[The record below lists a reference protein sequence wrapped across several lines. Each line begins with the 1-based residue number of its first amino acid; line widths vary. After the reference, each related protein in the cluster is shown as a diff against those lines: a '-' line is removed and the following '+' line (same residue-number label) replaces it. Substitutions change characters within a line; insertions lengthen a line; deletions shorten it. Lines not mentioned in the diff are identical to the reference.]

1 MQAAIGRIV
10 TVVVRIKNR
19 KNGDILRNTA
29 STQIDDYQQRFSAV
43 SEFYDLLFKDL
54 IVDKCNKEAAYQTAN
69 RFFGKNTANFVAI
82 DGTEYSKLMFD
93 MIIFYA
99 GAYSC
104 EGTIDFNSS
113 SSSSP
118 NGNNSQVKFQHRFLD
133 KGKDISSCVPIYVN
147 KIPEIDQTFF
157 DLSKG
162 QVNIMKSL
170 TNELILN
177 NSNIANFLMT
187 FAEFYPLR

>member
-1 MQAAIGRIV
+1 MI
-10 TVVVRIKNR
+10 
-19 KNGDILRNTA
+19 
-29 STQIDDYQQRFSAV
+29 
-43 SEFYDLLFKDL
+43 
-54 IVDKCNKEAAYQTAN
+54 
-69 RFFGKNTANFVAI
+69 ANFVAI

-104 EGTIDFNSS
+104 EGTIDFSS
-113 SSSSP
+113 CP
-118 NGNNSQVKFQHRFLD
+118 KENNPQVNFQHRFLD
-133 KGKDISSCVPIYVN
+133 KGKDISSCVPIYVH

-162 QVNIMKSL
+162 QVNIMKPL
-170 TNELILN
+170 TNEMVLN

-187 FAEFYPLR
+187 FAEFYLAYKFALNIPVKCP

>member
-1 MQAAIGRIV
+1 M
-10 TVVVRIKNR
+10 
-19 KNGDILRNTA
+19 
-29 STQIDDYQQRFSAV
+29 
-43 SEFYDLLFKDL
+43 
-54 IVDKCNKEAAYQTAN
+54 VDKCNKKTAYETA
-69 RFFGKNTANFVAI
+69 RKFFGKDTANFVAI

-104 EGTIDFNSS
+104 EGTIDFT
-113 SSSSP
+113 SSP
-118 NGNNSQVKFQHRFLD
+118 DENNPQVKFQHRFLD
-133 KGKDISSCVPIYVN
+133 RGKDISSCVPIYVN

-162 QVNIMKSL
+162 QVNIMKPL
-170 TNELILN
+170 TNEMILN

-187 FAEFYPLR
+187 FAEFYLAYKFA

>member
-1 MQAAIGRIV
+1 
-10 TVVVRIKNR
+10 
-19 KNGDILRNTA
+19 
-29 STQIDDYQQRFSAV
+29 
-43 SEFYDLLFKDL
+43 
-54 IVDKCNKEAAYQTAN
+54 
-69 RFFGKNTANFVAI
+69 
-82 DGTEYSKLMFD
+82 MFD

-104 EGTIDFNSS
+104 ECTIDF
-113 SSSSP
+113 SSSP
-118 NGNNSQVKFQHRFLD
+118 NENNSQVTFQHRFLD

-162 QVNIMKSL
+162 QVNVMKPL
-170 TNELILN
+170 TNEIVLN

-187 FAEFYPLR
+187 FAEFYLADCLMMYILSTGKVYNASLIFFV

>member
-1 MQAAIGRIV
+1 MNYFILAESLSSLLGSKIGRM
-10 TVVVRIKNR
+10 
-19 KNGDILRNTA
+19 GDILTNTA
-29 STQIDDYQQRFSAV
+29 STQIDYYQQRFSTV

-54 IVDKCNKEAAYQTAN
+54 MADKCNKKTAYETA
-69 RFFGKNTANFVAI
+69 RKFFGKDTANFVAI

-104 EGTIDFNSS
+104 EGTIDFT
-113 SSSSP
+113 SSP
-118 NGNNSQVKFQHRFLD
+118 DENNPQVKFQHRFLD
-133 KGKDISSCVPIYVN
+133 RGKDTSSCVPIYVN

-162 QVNIMKSL
+162 QVNIYYSFFVKIKMWKHKQKYS
-170 TNELILN
+170 I
-177 NSNIANFLMT
+177 F
-187 FAEFYPLR
+187 